1 MDVGSFSHGQE
12 SDRKARRRLTD
23 LLPMEG
29 QQAPSGVSF
38 SLGYFSFTPGVL
50 PSALRA
56 SFAVRARSCV
66 RRGQAAKEKC
76 LALRRSVKAVA
87 FSWLEGIAHRV
98 RFSRFARAN
107 ALCSDAKG
115 HKELVRFTYK
125 RFICCE
131 AAIAQ
136 LACSCHLPSCC
147 AGSLR
152 CRLKAFPQR
161 SAPFP
166 RQLVTPYGAAS
177 VSVRDSG
184 DVTV

>member
-66 RRGQAAKEKC
+66 RRGQAKEKYF
-76 LALRRSVKAVA
+76 ALRRSVKAVA
-87 FSWLEGIAHRV
+87 LDVDLR
-98 RFSRFARAN
+98 SRTSRTRCAPTSFAAAKALRYEARA
-107 ALCSDAKG
+107 
-115 HKELVRFTYK
+115 
-125 RFICCE
+125 
-131 AAIAQ
+131 
-136 LACSCHLPSCC
+136 
-147 AGSLR
+147 
-152 CRLKAFPQR
+152 PQNI
-161 SAPFP
+161 
-166 RQLVTPYGAAS
+166 QEH
-177 VSVRDSG
+177 RD
-184 DVTV
+184 

>member
-1 MDVGSFSHGQE
+1 MPDQ
-12 SDRKARRRLTD
+12 KARLRLTD
-23 LLPMEG
+23 LTGRSP
-29 QQAPSGVSF
+29 ASAKRGVFF
-38 SLGYFSFTPGVL
+38 SWVLLFYSCVL

-56 SFAVRARSCV
+56 SCAVRARSCV